1 MNGNREYTY
10 LVGKRM
16 LILGMARSGIAAAEL
31 AASLG
36 IQAVI
41 NDRKTED
48 EFQGALDSL
57 KKLPVEWRLGEKA
70 EDVLPSCDALLIS
83 PGVPVQSPV
92 VRMARE
98 MGIPVLGELEFA
110 AVFAPC
116 DMVALTGTNGK
127 TTTVSLLGHIFECAG
142 RHTVVAGNIGYPMS
156 SAVMEVGENDM
167 IVCEVS
173 SFQLE
178 TTRYFHPSVGAVL
191 NISEDHL
198 NRHGTMENYIA
209 LKRHLFDAQQP
220 EDACVLNGD
229 DADCLGMQAK
239 QQGRVFLFS
248 RTREVENGAFVRSG
262 MLTLRLNGNEET
274 LCHQDDLI
282 IPGPHNLENA
292 LAASLMARLSGVSA
306 EDIVKGLTTF
316 SGVEHRIE
324 FVKEVDTVRY
334 INDSKGTNVDSTI
347 KAVLSMKAPTVLI
360 LGGSDKHVSFDPLAE
375 VIRNTPEISHCV
387 LMGETASQIE
397 DALKKVS
404 YDAIWHA
411 ADMAEAVEKARTLSV
426 KGGNVLLSPACA
438 SFDMFSDYEE
448 RGRVF
453 KQLVFELK

>member
-1 MNGNREYTY
+1 MNGNREYKH
-10 LVGKRM
+10 LAGKRM

-36 IQAVI
+36 IRAVI
-41 NDRKTED
+41 NDRKTEE
-48 EFQGALDSL
+48 EFQGALDCL

-83 PGVPVQSPV
+83 PGVPIQAPV
-92 VRMARE
+92 VRMAQE

-110 AVFAPC
+110 ACFAPC

-127 TTTVSLLGHIFECAG
+127 TTTVSLLGHIFESAG
-142 RHTVVAGNIGYPMS
+142 RHAIVAGNIGYPMS
-156 SAVMEVGENDM
+156 SAVMEAGEKDM

-178 TTRYFHPSVGAVL
+178 TTAYFHPSVGAVL

-209 LKRHLFDAQQP
+209 LKRHLFDAQQM
-220 EDACVLNGD
+220 EDACVLNAN
-229 DADCLGMQAK
+229 DAACLGMRDGQK
-239 QQGRVFLFS
+239 GKVFLFS
-248 RTREVENGAFVRSG
+248 RTREVENGAFVRNG
-262 MLTLRLNGNEET
+262 MLMLRFNGLEET
-274 LCHQDDLI
+274 LCHQDELI

-292 LAASLMARLSGVSA
+292 LAASLIARLSGVCA
-306 EDIVKGLTTF
+306 ADIVKGLTTF

-360 LGGSDKHVSFDPLAE
+360 LGGSDKHVSFAPLAE
-375 VIRNTPEISHCV
+375 VIKNTAEIRHCV
-387 LMGETASQIE
+387 LMGETALQIE
-397 DALKKVS
+397 QALQAVS
-404 YDAIWHA
+404 YSSVHHA
-411 ADMAEAVEKARTLSV
+411 ANMQDAVEQARRLSV
-426 KGGNVLLSPACA
+426 QGGNVLLSPACA

-448 RGRVF
+448 RGRIF
-453 KQLVFELK
+453 KQLVLDLK